1 MQSDNNSFTACKALD
16 ELLNKPVNVKNSAEA
31 HKGNCVRLTLYNP
44 DVDRFIERYYKLCRG
59 CGGVFENKLANPA
72 AEETDN
78 SLSDLKG
85 TFSPS
90 EDYIKGCLRNALS
103 LTEPLCGRL
112 AAEISLCLNDSEKKG
127 MNDNIRKNVFVKF
140 LCWLKKYFGAP
151 LAAVSRGETPSFLYF
166 ADPGKHD
173 LWLLEAFSKCGFD
186 ILLILKDEAAYNA
199 ADPGGALSVKADIS
213 GISFPKDYSLD
224 KFKSYFDSCDRL
236 IAELSRDVKTEII
249 PNVWLS
255 GELLADIEKPSE
267 SRGSSC
273 SNAGSRIFT
282 LYGRINGAEDKN
294 SYLAGLYNM
303 YLRLKPQRRVLVI
316 DEGIKPPS
324 NDEIAAVRRG
334 NYSDIFSLIKDLSK
348 NIVHS
353 SAQLQGL
360 MRKAFGEVMLEYFEN
375 KKDVRRALAK
385 AVYLLCWLKRYQ
397 FELFSGWKAPDT
409 AVLLFMGGCR
419 DGKESL
425 FLKLISR
432 LPADVLIFA
441 PDLDKKCALFDP
453 RLFERNFVNSF
464 PVQKFPRDEAALQM
478 GTVAFYAE
486 RELDGMLYN
495 DTGLYRNQQF
505 IKANSLRL
513 RSTYEEIALL
523 WNEDVKYRPN
533 FTASGGTA
541 VIPVIAAKISG
552 VKDKDVKNYWDNIYD
567 LITEDTAVIANSPI
581 ISEKYSGSP
590 GHTVDRNGRLQ
601 IREIKQNA
609 AYRYGFLSEERQDYI
624 LEKIKLLTEASPL
637 TPAETAAVGLSLSS
651 ELLRVIQKF
660 DFTGKNPKLI
670 YINTT
675 ETVITPEDS
684 VMTALLGL
692 LGFDVLY
699 FLPTGYR
706 CAESYLKPGAVE
718 EHKIGE
724 YMFDLDVPDFK
735 NYRRTKRKGSIF
747 DRFFK

>member
-1 MQSDNNSFTACKALD
+1 MQSDNNSFTSCKALD
-16 ELLNKPVNVKNSAEA
+16 DLLNKPDNVKNGAPNF
-31 HKGNCVRLTLYNP
+31 KGSFVRLTLYNP
-44 DVDRFIERYYKLCRG
+44 DIDRFIERYYKLCRR
-59 CGGVFENKLANPA
+59 CGGVFENKLANPS
-72 AEETDN
+72 AEETAH
-78 SLSDLKG
+78 SLAALKG
-85 TFSPS
+85 NFSPS
-90 EDYIKGCLRNALS
+90 EAYISGCLKNALS
-103 LTEPLCGRL
+103 LEGILCGRL
-112 AAEISLCLNDSEKKG
+112 AEEISRCLCDTEKKG

-140 LCWLKKYFGAP
+140 LCWLKKYFEASLSAIP
-151 LAAVSRGETPSFLYF
+151 RGETPKLLYF

-173 LWLLEAFSKCGFD
+173 LWLLGVLSKCGFD
-186 ILLILKDEAAYNA
+186 VLLILRDEAAYNA
-199 ADPGGALSVKADIS
+199 ADPTGALSVKAEPG

-224 KFKSYFDSCDRL
+224 KFKSYYDSCDRL
-236 IAELSRDVKTEII
+236 IADFSRDVKTEII

-255 GELLADIEKPSE
+255 GELLKDIERSPE
-267 SRGSSC
+267 SRGSIC
-273 SNAGSRIFT
+273 NNAGSRIFT

-294 SYLAGLYNM
+294 AYLAELYNM
-303 YLRLKPQRRVLVI
+303 YLRLKAQRRVLVI

-334 NYSDIFSLIKDLSK
+334 NYSDVFSLIKDLSK

-397 FELFSGWKAPDT
+397 FELFSGWKAPET
-409 AVLLFMGGCR
+409 AVLLFMGGCK

-441 PDLDKKCALFDP
+441 PDLEKKCALHDP

-505 IKANSLRL
+505 TKANSLRL

-523 WNEDVKYRPN
+523 WNEEVKYRPN

-581 ISEKYSGSP
+581 ISEKYPGSA
-590 GHTVDRNGRLQ
+590 GHIVDRSGRLQ
-601 IREIKQNA
+601 IRDIKQNS

-624 LEKIKLLTEASPL
+624 LEKIKLLIEASPL

-684 VMTALLGL
+684 VITALLGL

-706 CAESYLKPGAVE
+706 CAESYLKPGAIE

-724 YMFDLDVPDFK
+724 YMFDLAVPDFK

>member
-1 MQSDNNSFTACKALD
+1 MQSDNNSFTFCKALED
-16 ELLNKPVNVKNSAEA
+16 LLNKPGNVRSSAEA
-31 HKGNCVRLTLYNP
+31 NKGNCIRLTLYSP
-44 DVDRFIERYYKLCRG
+44 DIDRFIERYYKLCRG

-72 AEETDN
+72 AEETAH
-78 SLSDLKG
+78 SLSALKG
-85 TFSPS
+85 TFSSS
-90 EDYIKGCLRNALS
+90 EGYISDCLRNALS
-103 LTEPLCGRL
+103 LGGPLCGRL
-112 AAEISLCLNDSEKKG
+112 AEEISRCLNDSEKKG

-140 LCWLKKYFGAP
+140 LCWLKKYFDAP
-151 LAAVSRGETPSFLYF
+151 LAAISRGETPKLLYF

-173 LWLLEAFSKCGFD
+173 LWLLEALSKCGFD
-186 ILLILKDEAAYNA
+186 VLLILKDEAAYNA
-199 ADPGGALSVKADIS
+199 ADPTGALSVKANVS

-236 IAELSRDVKTEII
+236 IADLSRDVKTEII

-255 GELLADIEKPSE
+255 GELLADIERSPE
-267 SRGSSC
+267 SRRNTG
-273 SNAGSRIFT
+273 NRIFT
-282 LYGRINGAEDKN
+282 LYGRINGTEDKN
-294 SYLAGLYNM
+294 AYLGNLYNM
-303 YLRLKPQRRVLVI
+303 YLRLKAQRRVLVI

-334 NYSDIFSLIKDLSK
+334 NYSDIFSLIRDLSK

-353 SAQLQGL
+353 SAMLQGL

-397 FELFSGWKAPDT
+397 FDLFSGWKAPD
-409 AVLLFMGGCR
+409 AAALLFMGGCK

-441 PDLDKKCALFDP
+441 PDLDKKCALHDP

-505 IKANSLRL
+505 AKANSLRL

-523 WNEDVKYRPN
+523 WNEDIKYRPN

-552 VKDKDVKNYWDNIYD
+552 VRDKDVKNYWDNIYD

-581 ISEKYSGSP
+581 ISEKYPGSP
-590 GHTVDRNGRLQ
+590 GHTVDRSGRLQ

-624 LEKIKLLTEASPL
+624 LDKIKLLIENSPL

-706 CAESYLKPGAVE
+706 CAESYLKPGAIE

-724 YMFDLDVPDFK
+724 YMFDLAVPNFK
-735 NYRRTKRKGSIF
+735 SYSKRKKSLF
-747 DRFFK
+747 DRIFSRDGS